1 MELSKNQQWYKLLNQ
16 GKVIKVAFSFVW
28 LINKNML
35 QLFRRIVICI
45 SKGGNNYMLE
55 TFLNVVPITIIVG
68 IIYVIYRIIKIKKN
82 KLSVNYFYE
91 IVKFIFV
98 CYLTGLINLVLVPS
112 NLWSH
117 FWFYVKNG
125 YSTGDSLGWFS
136 GSFNFVPS
144 LYKYLIKGELS
155 IGTWIRDMLIGNMLM
170 FIPMGIMLPL
180 VFKNINKKNIFVI
193 AILITLSIE
202 ILQPIVGR
210 SFDIDDIIMNF
221 IGSIIGYLAVTIF
234 IKLKET
240 NK

>member
-1 MELSKNQQWYKLLNQ
+1 
-16 GKVIKVAFSFVW
+16 
-28 LINKNML
+28 
-35 QLFRRIVICI
+35 
-45 SKGGNNYMLE
+45 MLE

-98 CYLTGLINLVLVPS
+98 CYLTGLINLVLVPR

-155 IGTWIRDMLIGNMLM
+155 IGTWVRDMLIGNMLM

>member
-1 MELSKNQQWYKLLNQ
+1 
-16 GKVIKVAFSFVW
+16 
-28 LINKNML
+28 
-35 QLFRRIVICI
+35 
-45 SKGGNNYMLE
+45 MLE

-82 KLSVNYFYE
+82 KLSVRVAAE
-91 IVKFIFV
+91 IAIFAALAFAFDAIQGGIFKGVFASGGSIGFV

-180 VFKNINKKNIFVI
+180 VFKNINKKNIFVV

>member
-1 MELSKNQQWYKLLNQ
+1 M
-16 GKVIKVAFSFVW
+16 VA
-28 LINKNML
+28 
-35 QLFRRIVICI
+35 
-45 SKGGNNYMLE
+45 
-55 TFLNVVPITIIVG
+55 
-68 IIYVIYRIIKIKKN
+68 
-82 KLSVNYFYE
+82 
-91 IVKFIFV
+91 
-98 CYLTGLINLVLVPS
+98 
-112 NLWSH
+112 

-144 LYKYLIKGELS
+144 LYKYLIKSELS

>member
-1 MELSKNQQWYKLLNQ
+1 MKELFTGNSVINQFIQ
-16 GKVIKVAFSFVW
+16 VI
-28 LINKNML
+28 
-35 QLFRRIVICI
+35 
-45 SKGGNNYMLE
+45 
-55 TFLNVVPITIIVG
+55 PITLLVG
-68 IIYVIYRIIKIKKN
+68 LLYITFRFLKLKKSN
-82 KLSVNYFYE
+82 GDINYKKESLYL
-91 IVKFIFV
+91 IFV
-98 CYLTGLINLVLVPS
+98 CYIVGLFNLVLVPR
-112 NLWSH
+112 N
-117 FWFYVKNG
+117 FWDIIWYNIFYNFNENPFAGIFDFSYNFIPTIYKIIIG
-125 YSTGDSLGWFS
+125 EYTLDSWGKAMIV
-136 GSFNFVPS
+136 GNF
-144 LYKYLIKGELS
+144 
-155 IGTWIRDMLIGNMLM
+155 LM

>member
-1 MELSKNQQWYKLLNQ
+1 MREIFTGNSVINQFIQ
-16 GKVIKVAFSFVW
+16 VI
-28 LINKNML
+28 
-35 QLFRRIVICI
+35 
-45 SKGGNNYMLE
+45 
-55 TFLNVVPITIIVG
+55 PITLLVGILYIIFRFLKLKKNNSDINYKREILYLIFICYIVG
-68 IIYVIYRIIKIKKN
+68 
-82 KLSVNYFYE
+82 LF
-91 IVKFIFV
+91 
-98 CYLTGLINLVLVPS
+98 NLVLVPR
-112 NLWSH
+112 N
-117 FWFYVKNG
+117 FWNIIWYNIFYIFNENPFAGIFDFSYNFIPTIYKIIIGEYTPDSWVKAMIVG
-125 YSTGDSLGWFS
+125 
-136 GSFNFVPS
+136 NF
-144 LYKYLIKGELS
+144 
-155 IGTWIRDMLIGNMLM
+155 LM

>member
-1 MELSKNQQWYKLLNQ
+1 MKEIFTGNSVINQFIQ
-16 GKVIKVAFSFVW
+16 VI
-28 LINKNML
+28 
-35 QLFRRIVICI
+35 
-45 SKGGNNYMLE
+45 
-55 TFLNVVPITIIVG
+55 PITLLVGLLYIIF
-68 IIYVIYRIIKIKKN
+68 RFLKLKK
-82 KLSVNYFYE
+82 SDGDINYKKESLYL
-91 IVKFIFV
+91 IFV
-98 CYLTGLINLVLVPS
+98 CYIVGLFNLVLVPR
-112 NLWSH
+112 N
-117 FWFYVKNG
+117 FWDIIWYNIFYNFNENPFAGIFDFSYNFIPTIYKIIIG
-125 YSTGDSLGWFS
+125 EYTLDSWGKAMIV
-136 GSFNFVPS
+136 GNF
-144 LYKYLIKGELS
+144 
-155 IGTWIRDMLIGNMLM
+155 LM